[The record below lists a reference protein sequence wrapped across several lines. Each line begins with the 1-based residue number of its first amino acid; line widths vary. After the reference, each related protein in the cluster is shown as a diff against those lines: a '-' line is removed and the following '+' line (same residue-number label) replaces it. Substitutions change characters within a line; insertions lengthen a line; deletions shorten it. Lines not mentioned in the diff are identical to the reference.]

1 MNVQRAD
8 SDLTSF
14 VVGVNHL
21 CAFRLLFKTV
31 SLKTAI
37 EQQNCA
43 AEVQLER
50 VGKIAV
56 IVLLRGYMLFSAVE
70 CDIYVC
76 YHCMTSSEACT
87 TADLSI
93 LRSL

>member
-14 VVGVNHL
+14 VVGVYHL
-21 CAFRLLFKTV
+21 CAVRLLFKTV

-43 AEVQLER
+43 AEVQLE
-50 VGKIAV
+50 
-56 IVLLRGYMLFSAVE
+56 MVE
-70 CDIYVC
+70 K
-76 YHCMTSSEACT
+76 
-87 TADLSI
+87 
-93 LRSL
+93 

>member
-14 VVGVNHL
+14 VVGVNNL
-21 CAFRLLFKTV
+21 CAFRLFFKTV
-31 SLKTAI
+31 SLKAAI

-50 VGKIAV
+50 VEK
-56 IVLLRGYMLFSAVE
+56 
-70 CDIYVC
+70 
-76 YHCMTSSEACT
+76 
-87 TADLSI
+87 
-93 LRSL
+93 